1 MLRKFLLIG
10 LFVIVEPGSILQI
23 SVGTITS
30 AMYLMVQLRADPYR
44 NKVDNNLACGA
55 SFGLLMVT
63 SHRSNAIHR
72 RMPLR

>member
-44 NKVDNNLACGA
+44 NKIDNNLASGS
-55 SFGLLMVT
+55 SFGLLMVA
-63 SHRSNAIHR
+63 SH
-72 RMPLR
+72 